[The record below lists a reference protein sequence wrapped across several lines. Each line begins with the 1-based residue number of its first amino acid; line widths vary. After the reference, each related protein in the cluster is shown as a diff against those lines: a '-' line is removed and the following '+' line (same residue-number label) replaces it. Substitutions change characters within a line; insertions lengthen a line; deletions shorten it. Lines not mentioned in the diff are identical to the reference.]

1 MRQKLPGVSVAL
13 GLLLAAWPALAH
25 HSVTAEYDND
35 KRTTVTGVITQV
47 EWINPHTYW
56 HVDVKD
62 ATGNVQ
68 HWTFEG
74 PSPSEWRNAK
84 VNREMAGKAGDTVTI
99 DGILAKRAS
108 YRALGEKISFPDGRV
123 LRTKVGA
130 IDN

>member
-1 MRQKLPGVSVAL
+1 MRQKVPGVSVAL

-35 KRTTVTGVITQV
+35 KRTTITGVITQV

-56 HVDVKD
+56 HVDVKGANGD
-62 ATGNVQ
+62 MQ

-84 VNREMAGKAGDTVTI
+84 VNRAIAGKAGDMVTI
-99 DGILAKRAS
+99 EGVLAKRAP
-108 YRALGEKISFPDGRV
+108 YRALGETITFADGRV

-130 IDN
+130 IER